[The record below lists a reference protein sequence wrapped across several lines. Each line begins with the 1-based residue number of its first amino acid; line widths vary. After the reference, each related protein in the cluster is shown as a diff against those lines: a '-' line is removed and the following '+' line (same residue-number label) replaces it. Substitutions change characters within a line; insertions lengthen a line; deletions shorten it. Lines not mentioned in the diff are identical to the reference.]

1 MKIATENRRVIHESI
16 AGVMA
21 CLLFATI
28 GSMLYRV
35 LVAQPR
41 VMAAAT
47 PNYSVDI
54 APILNKN
61 CGSCHSSTQHKSG
74 LVLDSYDTLMK
85 GGRHGHVILPHDP
98 KGSRLMQ
105 MIEGET
111 DPQMPLESDPLPAAE
126 ITMLKSWIDA
136 GALGPASNESAS
148 VLKTPSA
155 SEIRPEVNVVSPVTS
170 VKFSPDGNVLAIGG
184 YKQVRLIDAA
194 SGKLLA
200 TLAGHADSVRSIAF
214 SPDGK
219 LLAAAG
225 GAPQS
230 EGEIKIWDMQSH
242 QLLKTMRGHK
252 DCIYSIDWSPEGK
265 LIASGSYDK
274 MVKLW
279 EVDTGRELRTLQ
291 DHIDAVFA
299 VAFSPDG
306 KQLAS
311 ASQDRTVKIWNV
323 ATGRR
328 LYTLSDALDG
338 LTSIAFSASGDQ
350 VAAGGYDKT
359 IYIWH
364 LAEEDGRLT
373 QALIADEESLLAMA
387 WSPDGKTIVTASADG
402 SIRFRDAATLNPL
415 GVIDKQPDW
424 VQALDISRD
433 GKWLAA
439 GRYDGSLSLY
449 DAKSL
454 KAVRAPMMVFDPRQK
469 PAGNQ
474 AKEETG
480 K

>member
-1 MKIATENRRVIHESI
+1 MTIAARNRRAIHDSVM
-16 AGVMA
+16 GVVA
-21 CLLFATI
+21 CLLAATT
-28 GSMLYRV
+28 GSMLYCI

-47 PNYSVDI
+47 PSYSRDI

-61 CGSCHSSTQHKSG
+61 CGSCHSSVQHKSG
-74 LVLDSYDTLMK
+74 LILDNYDTLMR

-105 MIEGET
+105 MIEGEI
-111 DPQMPLESDPLPAAE
+111 DPQMPLESDPLPSAE
-126 ITMLKSWIDA
+126 IAMLKSWIDA
-136 GALGPASNESAS
+136 GALGPAANEAGPA
-148 VLKTPSA
+148 VKTPA
-155 SEIRPEVNVVSPVTS
+155 APEIRPEVKVISPVTA
-170 VKFSPDGNVLAIGG
+170 VRFSPDGNILAVGG
-184 YKQVRLIDAA
+184 YRQVRLIDPA

-200 TLAGHADSVRSIAF
+200 TLSGHADSVRSIAF

-230 EGEIKIWDMQSH
+230 EGEIKIWDVPSH
-242 QLLKTMRGHK
+242 QLVKTLQGHK
-252 DCIYSIDWSPEGK
+252 DCIYSIAWSPDGK

-279 EVDTGRELRTLQ
+279 DVAEGKEIRNLQ

-306 KQLAS
+306 KRLAS

-323 ATGRR
+323 ATGQR

-338 LTSIAFSASGDQ
+338 LTAIAFSASGDQ
-350 VAAGGYDKT
+350 IAAGGYDKT

-364 LAEEDGRLT
+364 LADEDGHLS
-373 QALIADEESLLAMA
+373 QSLIADEDSLLALA
-387 WSPDGKTIVTASADG
+387 WSPDGRIFVTSSSDG
-402 SIRFRDAATLNPL
+402 SIRFRDAATLNPV
-415 GVIDKQPDW
+415 GVLDQQSDW
-424 VQALDISRD
+424 VEALDISPD
-433 GKWLAA
+433 GKWLSA
-439 GRYDGSLSLY
+439 GRYDGSLTLY
-449 DAKSL
+449 DLKSY
-454 KAVRAPMMVFDPRQK
+454 KALRAPMMVFDPRQP

-474 AKEETG
+474 AKQEAG
-480 K
+480 R